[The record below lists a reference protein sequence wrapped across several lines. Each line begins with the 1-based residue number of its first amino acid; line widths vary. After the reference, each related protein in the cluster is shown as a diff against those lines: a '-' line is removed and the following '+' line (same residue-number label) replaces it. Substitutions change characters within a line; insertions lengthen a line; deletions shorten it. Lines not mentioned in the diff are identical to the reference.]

1 MAYNA
6 DIEGFERNIKEY
18 EMELEKERQVSNE
31 FAYKIIVLSCEIE
44 RLSGGEGV
52 AGGIKSREFQELQD
66 NYSRLQT
73 KMVSKNNEI
82 DILINKVGSLESK

>member
-18 EMELEKERQVSNE
+18 EMELERERQVSNE

-44 RLSGGEGV
+44 RLSGGEGTV
-52 AGGIKSREFQELQD
+52 GGIKSREFQELQD
-66 NYSRLQT
+66 SYSRLQT

-82 DILINKVGSLESK
+82 DILITKVGSL